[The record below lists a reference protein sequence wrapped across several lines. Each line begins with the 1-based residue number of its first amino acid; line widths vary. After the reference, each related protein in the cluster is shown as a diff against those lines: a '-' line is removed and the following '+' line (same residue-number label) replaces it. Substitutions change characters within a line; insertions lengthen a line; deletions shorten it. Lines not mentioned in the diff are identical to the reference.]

1 MKKQVSLW
9 IAVIMLFGTM
19 TMFAQKPFAGTI
31 KFETTAEGSN
41 DPNVVAQFAD
51 VSEEV
56 VVMGNNTKTV
66 MDQMGVGIIQISNGD
81 YSLATTI
88 IDIPGY
94 GKYYIEQEAADV
106 KKRFETVKMD
116 FNYTDEAKTI
126 AGYNCKKVN
135 LTVTDLESD
144 EESSVVLWV
153 TSDLMTGDN
162 INFSTY
168 PGLKGYPLGVEIKQ
182 EVNGEMLTIVQ
193 TASSITPSK
202 KIKTSSFL
210 RPSDATNIKDA
221 PDDIKQMLGIGAE
234 SGAEE

>member
-1 MKKQVSLW
+1 MYHTFNL
-9 IAVIMLFGTM
+9 
-19 TMFAQKPFAGTI
+19 
-31 KFETTAEGSN
+31 
-41 DPNVVAQFAD
+41 
-51 VSEEV
+51 SE
-56 VVMGNNTKTV
+56 
-66 MDQMGVGIIQISNGD
+66 S
-81 YSLATTI
+81 
-88 IDIPGY
+88 
-94 GKYYIEQEAADV
+94 
-106 KKRFETVKMD
+106 
-116 FNYTDEAKTI
+116 
-126 AGYNCKKVN
+126 AGYKEEGNKKMSQQ
-135 LTVTDLESD
+135 DL
-144 EESSVVLWV
+144 ESSVVLWV

-234 SGAEE
+234 SGAEFEMFSSSKIYNTKKKTISSKNKEIVYSVIFL